1 MSVNNKPGVRAR
13 VLECLRNS
21 TSPVSGEGMAD
32 SIGVSRVAVWKAI
45 RTLNDSGYAIS
56 ATPAGYLL
64 ERDRA
69 DGVFP
74 WEFAPDE
81 AGYKYIDE
89 TGSTM
94 DAARTEALAGCDDG
108 LIVLADRQ
116 TDGRGT
122 GGRTW
127 QSFDGALFFTMV
139 TRPSLHSAYSHR
151 ETLRAQLAIADAIE
165 AVSGQ
170 CAMPHWPNDV
180 YLPSGKACGIL
191 SETLSVG
198 PTVSYLNLG
207 IGVNTASRDA
217 MRHTSRA
224 RADDSRSVGASVVR
238 GVSRKAGVAFV
249 ESGRQELLKA
259 FRARFS
265 ATGAA
270 GVYDFGS
277 GDGLARAWNAR
288 CPLVG
293 KTVRYRIG
301 DPSVTGARR
310 ATPGDAAPHGDGCV
324 AEGTFA
330 GVDAAGWAIMME
342 RTERHL
348 PPGTITILEK
358 GTRS

>member
-1 MSVNNKPGVRAR
+1 
-13 VLECLRNS
+13 
-21 TSPVSGEGMAD
+21 MAD

-45 RTLNDSGYAIS
+45 RTLNDSGYAIL
-56 ATPAGYLL
+56 ATPTGYLL
-64 ERDRA
+64 ERDRT

-81 AGYKYIDE
+81 TGFRYIDE
-89 TGSTM
+89 TSSTM
-94 DAARTEALAGCDDG
+94 DAARTEALAGCEG
-108 LIVLADRQ
+108 GFIVLADRQ

-122 GGRTW
+122 DGRKW

-139 TRPSLHSAYSHR
+139 TRPSLHSAYAHR

-165 AVSGQ
+165 TVSGH

-180 YLPSGKACGIL
+180 YLPNGKACGIL

-198 PTVSYLNLG
+198 PSVSYLNLG
-207 IGVNTASRDA
+207 IGVNTASREGTP
-217 MRHTSRA
+217 HTSCA
-224 RADDSRSVGASVVR
+224 RADDSQSVVASVAR
-238 GVSRKAGVAFV
+238 GVARNAGVAFV
-249 ESGRQELLKA
+249 DSGRQELLKA
-259 FRARFS
+259 FRLRYG
-265 ATGAA
+265 ATGSTNADA
-270 GVYDFGS
+270 FDS

-301 DPSVTGARR
+301 DARS
-310 ATPGDAAPHGDGCV
+310 ATPSAAAAHGDGCV

-330 GVDAAGWAIMME
+330 GVDAAGWAIMQE
-342 RTERHL
+342 RAERHF

>member
-1 MSVNNKPGVRAR
+1 MSVNTKPGVRAR
-13 VLECLRNS
+13 VLDCLRNS
-21 TSPVSGEGMAD
+21 TSPVSGEAMAD

-45 RTLNDSGYAIS
+45 RTLNESGYAIS

-74 WEFAPDE
+74 WEFSSDE
-81 AGYKYIDE
+81 TGFRYIDE

-151 ETLRAQLAIADAIE
+151 ETIRAQLAIADAIE
-165 AVSGQ
+165 TVSGQ
-170 CAMPHWPNDV
+170 SAMPHWPNDV
-180 YLPSGKACGIL
+180 YLPNGKTCGIL

-198 PTVSYLNLG
+198 PSVSYLNLG
-207 IGVNTASRDA
+207 IGVNTASA
-217 MRHTSRA
+217 SRQKP
-224 RADDSRSVGASVVR
+224 DG
-238 GVSRKAGVAFV
+238 AGVAFV
-249 ESGRQELLKA
+249 ESGRQELLKT

-265 ATGAA
+265 ATGATGA
-270 GVYDFGS
+270 DAFGT
-277 GDGLARAWNAR
+277 GDDLARAWNAR

-293 KTVRYRIG
+293 KSVRYRIG
-301 DPSVTGARR
+301 DSG
-310 ATPGDAAPHGDGCV
+310 GDDGRIV
-324 AEGTFA
+324 EATFA
-330 GVDAAGWAIMME
+330 GVDAAGWAIMQE
-342 RTERHL
+342 HAERHF
-348 PPGTITILEK
+348 PPGTITILDK